1 MFKLVYVFDTAKTEG
16 ETRMPMFIAR
26 FAITIGRKFGK
37 SFDFVTNMNE
47 VW

>member
-16 ETRMPMFIAR
+16 ETRMPKFIAR
-26 FAITIGRKFGK
+26 IILPIGRRFGK